1 MQMSENEPEKKNVYT
16 VEEVAKHNSKNDCW
30 IIVNKKVYDITKF
43 IEEDL
48 HPGGNYILLSKSGE
62 DVTETM
68 KDIGHSCEA
77 YDMLGVYYIGDVQ
90 LVTSE

>member
-1 MQMSENEPEKKNVYT
+1 MSDIEKLKLYT
-16 VEEVAKHNSKNDCW
+16 VEEVAKHNTKTDCW

-48 HPGGNYILLSKSGE
+48 HPGGNYILLVKAGE

-68 KDIGHSCEA
+68 NDIGHSKEA
-77 YDMLGVYYIGDVQ
+77 FDMLKSYYIGD
-90 LVTSE
+90 LCDTR